1 MAMDQHAANLIG
13 LTAKAFNGE
22 TAAIS
27 PTDGI
32 SLIDS
37 WLSFLQS
44 EERSSTSP
52 LVDALSNLKAELQSG
67 NPNGEHVERIIKA
80 LCDQTKQTVST
91 ADEDNKPKLTFLS
104 EALQGFGQQLTGK
117 ARRNT
122 SGEQAPMTST
132 VGGESTHSGAG
143 VSGFDP
149 SADDLTDRSGG
160 TVSSGPT
167 VLMEDAANSD
177 GASEPTRTPDES
189 NDEGS
194 SRVGPGDNSAA
205 AKDSR
210 SDTGNRMAG
219 MGVSGGAGDADY
231 SQSGG
236 RSQY

>member
-1 MAMDQHAANLIG
+1 MDQHAANLIG
-13 LTAKAFNGE
+13 LTTKAFNGE

-37 WLSFLQS
+37 WLNFLQS
-44 EERSSTSP
+44 EGSATSP
-52 LVDALSNLKAELQSG
+52 LVDALGNLKAELQSG
-67 NPNGEHVERIIKA
+67 NPNGDHVERILKA
-80 LCDQTKQTVST
+80 LSNETKQTIGS
-91 ADEDNKPKLTFLS
+91 ADEDSKPKLTFLS
-104 EALQGFGQQLTGK
+104 EALQGFSQQLTGK

-143 VSGFDP
+143 ISGFDP
-149 SADDLTDRSGG
+149 SADDLTERNGG

-167 VLMEDAANSD
+167 VIMEDAATSD
-177 GASEPTRTPDES
+177 DASEPTRTPDET
-189 NDEGS
+189 DDKGS
-194 SRVGPGDNSAA
+194 SRVGPGDNSTASQ
-205 AKDSR
+205 DSR
-210 SDTGNRMAG
+210 SDTGGRMAG
-219 MGVSGGAGDADY
+219 MGVSGGAGDTDY

>member
-44 EERSSTSP
+44 EGSATSP
-52 LVDALSNLKAELQSG
+52 LTDALGNLKAELQSG

-80 LCDQTKQTVST
+80 LSDQTKKTATT
-91 ADEDNKPKLTFLS
+91 ADEDSQPKLTFLA
-104 EALQGFGQQLTGK
+104 EAIQGFSQQLTGK
-117 ARRNT
+117 ARRDT

-143 VSGFDP
+143 ASAFGTA
-149 SADDLTDRSGG
+149 ADDLTDRNGG

-167 VLMEDAANSD
+167 VMMDDAADSD
-177 GASEPTRTPDES
+177 GRSAPTRTPDET
-189 NDEGS
+189 NDKGS
-194 SRVGPGDNSAA
+194 SRVGPGENSAA
-205 AKDSR
+205 SQESR
-210 SDTGNRMAG
+210 SDTGRVAG
-219 MGVSGGAGDADY
+219 MGVSGGAGDTDY